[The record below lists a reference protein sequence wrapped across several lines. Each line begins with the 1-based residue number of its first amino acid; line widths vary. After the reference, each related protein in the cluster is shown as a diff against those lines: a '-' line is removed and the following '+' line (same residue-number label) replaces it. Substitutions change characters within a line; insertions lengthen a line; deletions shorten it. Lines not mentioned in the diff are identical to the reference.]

1 MIESDRVQNAI
12 VVSVIIVAVV
22 SSTFLVSNTSFY
34 GGSYS
39 LAARMTVSLLDVQVS
54 NIDHT
59 NESINPSVRLT
70 FNLATSSQSEGNVR
84 LTFMGAAV
92 WLNDD
97 KLSYLILS
105 YIPPIEEQYLYPEFN
120 ENYVMQSAAAG
131 DDIQAILDAD
141 TSDIWS
147 WTIEFRYSFIIFD
160 EPGTIT
166 FRFIDFNT
174 TITTII

>member
-1 MIESDRVQNAI
+1 MIANERVQNAI

-22 SSTFLVSNTSFY
+22 SSTFLVNNTSYY

-59 NESINPSVRLT
+59 NDSINPSVRLT
-70 FNLATSSQSEGNVR
+70 FNLATSSQAEGNVR

-92 WLNDD
+92 TLNDD
-97 KLSYLILS
+97 LLSYLIFS
-105 YIPPIEEQYLYPEFN
+105 YVPPIEEQYLFPEFN
-120 ENYVMQSAAAG
+120 ETYEMQSAATAA
-131 DDIQAILDAD
+131 DIQAILDAD

-147 WTIEFRYSFIIFD
+147 WTIEFRYSFIVFD

-174 TITTII
+174 TITTIV